1 MNNDIGYSV
10 NTFDGDTFFVKD
22 LSTAKELVY
31 RLLIKNKGTINTYL
45 DELETDIQKG
55 RINKTKSF
63 KDYVLEIVND
73 DDTLDTW
80 DIHIIKIQFTTIEQ
94 INNYF
99 PL

>member
-1 MNNDIGYSV
+1 MNNIGYSV
-10 NTFDGDTFFVKD
+10 ETFDGDTFFVKD
-22 LSTAKELVY
+22 LSTARELAY
-31 RLLIKNKGTINTYL
+31 RLLIKNEYAIDTYL
-45 DELETDIQKG
+45 EELKKDIQKG
-55 RINKTKSF
+55 IINQTKSF

-73 DDTLDTW
+73 DDTLDAW